1 MVVDYSLYLVT
12 DRYLVGNK
20 DFFESVRRALDGGVT
35 LVQIREKNVSSK
47 EFYQI
52 ALKVQKI
59 TREYNVPLIVNDRL
73 DIALAIDADG
83 LHIGQEDL
91 PIEVARKILG
101 KDKILGYSVS
111 NREEAVY
118 GEKMGADY
126 LGAGAVFPTGSKKD
140 IGEPIGIEGLKRI
153 KESVRIP
160 VVAIG
165 GVGMDNLEK
174 VKETGVDGIAV
185 ISAILSRE
193 DTYKAA
199 KELVVSWE
207 K

>member
-1 MVVDYSLYLVT
+1 MVIDYSLYLVT

-52 ALKVQKI
+52 ALEVQKI

-83 LHIGQEDL
+83 LHIGQKDL

>member
-1 MVVDYSLYLVT
+1 
-12 DRYLVGNK
+12 
-20 DFFESVRRALDGGVT
+20 
-35 LVQIREKNVSSK
+35 
-47 EFYQI
+47 
-52 ALKVQKI
+52 
-59 TREYNVPLIVNDRL
+59 
-73 DIALAIDADG
+73 
-83 LHIGQEDL
+83 L

-126 LGAGAVFPTGSKKD
+126 LGAGAVFTTGSKKD